1 MFCMAK
7 GLITVIYW

>member
-7 GLITVIYW
+7 VTYQ